1 MNGKIRDID
10 DISEERR
17 TILKLLGAAGL
28 AGATGASVT
37 AASEGSDDLGFD
49 PIDATIED
57 VYTAIY
63 EGEVTASEVTRTYLD
78 RMEAYDGALDTV
90 ITVNENALERAAELD
105 ETLAESGPVGP
116 LHGVP
121 ITVKDIY
128 DTGDMPTTA
137 GSLALEDSRPE
148 DDSYFVR
155 RLREAGAV
163 VVAKTNTHE
172 FARGG
177 TTVSSLGGQ
186 TRNAY
191 DLERI
196 PGGSSGGTASN
207 VAANLSVFGTAS
219 DTGGSTRG
227 PATFTN
233 LVGLRPTL
241 GVASRD
247 GIVPIAGTY
256 DTPGVNTR
264 TVAETALVFDLTAGY
279 DPNDPITARG
289 VGNVPTEGSP
299 HDEDGYTDFLKEDGL
314 KDATI
319 GIYRDFFG
327 TEFDEL
333 DEETEVD
340 EADERGAAE
349 VTDVIENAI
358 EEMKALGANVVDPV
372 SIAPIERV
380 RQLSDDGYYVQAEV
394 QRSLDEYFESLG
406 DDAPIGSVEELYESG
421 LYACDI
427 ADSIEAAFEA
437 PVETFEEDF
446 RENVGIRQELRDLVV
461 ETMAEEGL
469 DAILYPSRA
478 QPPERIGES
487 GIGSRARL
495 SPNADLPAI
504 SVPAGFTADT
514 DLPVGLELLGR
525 PFDEGRLLELAY
537 AFEQGTDHRRP
548 PEGFG
553 PLPNDPPEVPEEY
566 DVPIAIDG
574 CD

>member
-1 MNGKIRDID
+1 MNGKNRDID